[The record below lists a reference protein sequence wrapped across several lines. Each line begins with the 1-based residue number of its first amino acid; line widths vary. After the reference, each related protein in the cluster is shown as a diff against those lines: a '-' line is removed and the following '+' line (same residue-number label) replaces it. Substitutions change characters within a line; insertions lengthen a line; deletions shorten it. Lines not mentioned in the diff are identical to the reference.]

1 MNIKLNL
8 NASRL
13 LVFVSALVLASGSVV
28 YGQNGKAR
36 PEETALKNMQWRSI
50 GPAIMGG
57 RIDDFAVVEGNSSTF
72 YVGAATGGVW
82 KTTNAGTTFEPIFD
96 DQGSTSIG
104 DIAIAPSDPN
114 IVWVGTGEAN
124 NRQSS
129 SWGDG
134 IYRSLDGGKT
144 WQNMGLKDSKHIGRI
159 VIDPRDPNVVYV
171 AVVGHLWGPNRE
183 RGVYKTTD
191 GGKTWTNVLFINED
205 TGVIDVAMDPQSP
218 MTLYAAAYQRRRQP
232 FGFNGG
238 GPDSAIYKTV
248 DGGATW
254 KKL

>member
-1 MNIKLNL
+1 MNIKLRL

-13 LVFVSALVLASGSVV
+13 IVFVSALVLASGSVV

-57 RIDDFAVVEGNSSTF
+57 RIDDFAVVEGNASTF

-96 DQGSTSIG
+96 EQGSTSIG
-104 DIAIAPSDPN
+104 DICIAPSNPN
-114 IVWVGTGEAN
+114 VVWVGTGEPN

-134 IYRSLDGGKT
+134 VYRSLDGGRT
-144 WQNMGLKDSKHIGRI
+144 WKSSGLSDTRHIGRV
-159 VIDPRDPNVVYV
+159 VIHPANPDVVYV
-171 AVVGHLWGPNRE
+171 AAVGHLWGSNAE
-183 RGVYKTTD
+183 RGVFKTAN
-191 GGKTWTNVLFINED
+191 GGVTWTQVLPIDEH
-205 TGVIDVAMDPQSP
+205 TGATDLVIDPQDPE
-218 MTLYAAAYQRRRQP
+218 TVYAAAYQRQRKAW
-232 FGFNGG
+232 GFNGG
-238 GPDSAIYKTV
+238 GS
-248 DGGATW
+248 GSG
-254 KKL
+254 